1 MGKVQAIEPL
11 WSQALRIN
19 LRSTINVREAYNNL
33 HIRINMVSVQMLTM
47 STLGK
52 PLCSALFL
60 PLICE
65 TIRN

>member
-1 MGKVQAIEPL
+1 MINIINMI
-11 WSQALRIN
+11 SQT
-19 LRSTINVREAYNNL
+19 LRSTINMREAYNNL

>member
-1 MGKVQAIEPL
+1 MINIINMI
-11 WSQALRIN
+11 SQT
-19 LRSTINVREAYNNL
+19 LRSTINMREAYNNL

-47 STLGK
+47 STQGK